1 MSAPLL
7 DALRETFDA
16 LPASRLAAAGLA
28 DARRAQFDAAL
39 ADGLPGARA
48 ERWRY
53 TPLRALERRRFG
65 RSETL
70 AAVDPANVPAAHLP
84 RLVFVNGVYAPALS
98 RVDGLPDGVALYPL
112 SQLLDAGDARDAEFL
127 ARRFVAKDETF
138 ARLNAALALDGLV
151 VRVAAGVRVATPI
164 ALVMLGAPSD
174 GDVAVHLRHL
184 VELGD
189 GAELTLVE
197 YQVAGAPQAHLVNSL
212 LQAHL
217 RTGARL
223 AHVRVQ
229 REDAGASVFA
239 RTDAALASDALY
251 ARVDLELGAA
261 LSRHELNIALQGRGA
276 RAESNG
282 VLLADGKRHVDTRL
296 SIDHAAPDTRCDL
309 VWRGLGAD
317 RGRAVFHGGITIRA
331 GSDGAAAHLSNKN
344 LLLSPHAEIDTQ
356 PVLEIH
362 ADEVQASHGATVGQ
376 LDERALF
383 YLRSRGVPE
392 GEARA
397 LLTTAFCAIVLE
409 AIADADL
416 RASLAAELSARLP
429 QVAA

>member
-7 DALRETFDA
+7 DGLRDTFDA
-16 LPASRLAAAGLA
+16 LPADRLAAAGLGA
-28 DARRAQFDAAL
+28 SRRAQLDAAL

-70 AAVDPANVPAAHLP
+70 ADVDPASVPATAGP
-84 RLVFVNGVYAPALS
+84 RLVFVNGVYAPQLS
-98 RVDGLPDGVALYPL
+98 RVDGLPEGVALYPL
-112 SQLLDAGDARDAEFL
+112 SQVLASGDVRDAEFL
-127 ARRFVAKDETF
+127 ARRYAERDETF

-151 VRVAAGVRVATPI
+151 VRVASGVEVSTPI
-164 ALVMLGAPSD
+164 ALVMLGAPAD

-184 VELGD
+184 VELGE
-189 GAELTLVE
+189 GASLSFVE
-197 YQVAGAPQAHLVNSL
+197 WHAAAAPQSHLVNSIV
-212 LQAHL
+212 QAHL
-217 RTGARL
+217 RTGARF
-223 AHVRVQ
+223 AHTRVQ
-229 REDAGASVFA
+229 REDAGATLFA
-239 RTDAALASDALY
+239 RTDAVLASDARY
-251 ARVDLELGAA
+251 VRTDLELGAA

-276 RAESNG
+276 HALSNG

-296 SIDHAAPDTRCDL
+296 AIDHAAPDTRCDL

-317 RGRAVFHGGITIRA
+317 RGRGVFHGGILIRA
-331 GSDGAAAHLSNKN
+331 GSDGAAAALSNKN

-362 ADEVQASHGATVGQ
+362 ADEVQASHGATVGR

-392 GEARA
+392 AEARA
-397 LLTTAFCAIVLE
+397 LLTAAFCAVVLDGV
-409 AIADADL
+409 ADADL
-416 RASLAAELSARLP
+416 RAALDAELSARLP
-429 QVAA
+429 QVSP

>member
-16 LPASRLAAAGLA
+16 LPASRLAAGGLGA
-28 DARRAQFDAAL
+28 ARRAQFDAAL

-65 RSETL
+65 RADAL
-70 AAVDPANVPAAHLP
+70 PDIDPASVPAANLP

-98 RVDGLPDGVALYPL
+98 RVDGLSDGVALYPL
-112 SQLLDAGDARDAEFL
+112 SQLLETGDARDAEFL
-127 ARRFVAKDETF
+127 ARRFPARDETF

-151 VRVAAGVRVATPI
+151 VRVAAGVRVATPL
-164 ALVMLGAPSD
+164 ALVMLGAPAG

-197 YQVAGAPQAHLVNSL
+197 YQAAAAPQAHLVNSL
-212 LQAHL
+212 VQAHL

-223 AHVRVQ
+223 SHVRVQ

-239 RTDAALASDALY
+239 RTDAALASEAHY

-276 RAESNG
+276 RAASNG

-296 SIDHAAPDTRCDL
+296 AIDHAAPDTRCDL
-309 VWRGLGAD
+309 VWRGLAAD
-317 RGRAVFHGGITIRA
+317 RGRGVFHGGILIRPGA
-331 GSDGAAAHLSNKN
+331 DGAAAHLSNKN

-397 LLTTAFCAIVLE
+397 LLTAAFCAVVLD

-416 RASLAAELSARLP
+416 RASLDAELSARLP